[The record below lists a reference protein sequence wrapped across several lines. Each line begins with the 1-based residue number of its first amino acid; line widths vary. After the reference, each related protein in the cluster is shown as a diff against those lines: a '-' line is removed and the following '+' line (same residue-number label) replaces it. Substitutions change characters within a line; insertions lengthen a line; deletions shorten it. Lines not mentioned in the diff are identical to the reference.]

1 MKEKKEYY
9 FLPLEDCLE
18 RISECLQINKIIKS
32 YIKDNVENEDAWQSS
47 LMTLLTEY
55 YAISC
60 RYTELMNEL
69 VLTPPS
75 HGDEGEEGEEII
87 TVDAQK
93 YAILTSY
100 SKLMLVNEVELKHK
114 HRVHLF
120 LH

>member
-18 RISECLQINKIIKS
+18 RISECLEIRKVIKA
-32 YIKDNVENEDAWQSS
+32 YIKDNVENEEAWHSS
-47 LMTLLTEY
+47 FMTLLTEY

-69 VLTPPS
+69 ILTPPS
-75 HGDEGEEGEEII
+75 SGDDEEETI
-87 TVDAQK
+87 TVDAHK
-93 YAILTSY
+93 YAILSSY
-100 SKLMLVNEVELKHK
+100 SKLMLVDEIELKHK

-120 LH
+120 FH